1 MTSNQHREMF
11 LNSEQVRACL
21 HPLIDKLDSF
31 DVQTARMARF
41 LEEARLGDA
50 HNYLS
55 SGIAAGFDSCRISRR
70 AASELRD
77 VIDRVIQTLRVF
89 KQHDQA
95 AHTGA
100 TSIAAPLTSSQ
111 RTTLEPTP
119 IDRSFTAITA
129 REAAAQAA
137 SEADTVIAHTEAA
150 LAELD
155 QPPAQTIAIP
165 NESATT
171 IREFSDVD
179 IPPTILASVKASVEQ
194 VEPPALSVDAHGGAT
209 NATPLAEPT
218 PTPPVPNV
226 TPPPTPSIMP
236 AADVEIT
243 EDNRSWWDQ
252 LVSGFYWIG
261 DQLSKLFKSLINF
274 AVNLAVGALLL
285 AVVTAVIYA
294 IGVLL
299 VTLGIIG
306 SVSLTVVF
314 LIALLIITVISV
326 ISEFN
331 VRIDEY
337 RSYKGEPDQGVYFP
351 TGIIS
356 LLSLFGI
363 PQIIEGWQGRRLLTE
378 RGLTEQ
384 EKWDAMIQGAAQ
396 LFLALIGIRLGLR
409 GLIERTKPAT
419 VPTQP
424 KPTTVPTQPKP
435 ATAPAQPEPA
445 TVPAQPEPATAPAQP
460 KPATSS
466 TRTMPSGRGKLDGKP
481 AEIDSVKMD
490 AETIRSLT
498 RENESAKLL
507 AQNGYDVY
515 QNPPLEKLKS
525 NNNKKPD
532 LLVEGTVFDVYSPSS
547 SNPRNIAS
555 SIENKIRSGQTDRII
570 LNLDDSSVSI
580 EALQEQ
586 FKTYPIEGLQEI
598 IIIKDGK
605 VILFFPFE
613 F

>member
-77 VIDRVIQTLRVF
+77 VIDRVIQTLRAF
-89 KQHDQA
+89 EQHDQA

-150 LAELD
+150 FAELD

-165 NESATT
+165 NEYATT
-171 IREFSDVD
+171 IREFNDVD

-194 VEPPALSVDAHGGAT
+194 VEPPALSVDAHSGAT
-209 NATPLAEPT
+209 NATQLAETT
-218 PTPPVPNV
+218 PTPPVPKV
-226 TPPPTPSIMP
+226 TPPPTPPIMP

-243 EDNRSWWDQ
+243 EDNRSWWDK
-252 LVSGFYWIG
+252 LVSSFYWIS
-261 DQLSKLFKSLINF
+261 DQLSKLFKSLVNF
-274 AVNLAVGALLL
+274 IGNLVVGALFL
-285 AVVTAVIYA
+285 AVVMVAIFA

-299 VTLGIIG
+299 VKLGIIG
-306 SVSLTVVF
+306 AVSLTVVF
-314 LIALLIITVISV
+314 CIALLIITGISV
-326 ISEFN
+326 ISDFN
-331 VRIDEY
+331 IRIAEY
-337 RSYKGEPDQGVYFP
+337 RSDKGEPDQGVYFQ

-363 PQIIEGWQGRRLLTE
+363 PQIIEGWQGRHLLTD

-409 GLIERTKPAT
+409 GLIGRTKSPTPPKQIKPST
-419 VPTQP
+419 VPT
-424 KPTTVPTQPKP
+424 
-435 ATAPAQPEPA
+435 
-445 TVPAQPEPATAPAQP
+445 
-460 KPATSS
+460 
-466 TRTMPSGRGKLDGKP
+466 RTIPSGRGKLDGKP
-481 AEIDSVKMD
+481 AEIDRVKMD

-586 FKTYPIEGLQEI
+586 LKTYPIEGLQEI

-605 VILFFPFE
+605 VIPFFPFE